1 MPSEQSPPSNSSPVR
16 QGSSEKGQHPRITGG
31 VRGLLGLPNRESGV
45 LSTIILTAPPRGHH
59 YGQPPLLARGE
70 SDEGFREGA
79 LDKGLSEK
87 GGSAGAD
94 SQNDLSCSFLQGGAS
109 LPKTKSENPADTR
122 STTTKMPVEQREH
135 TNFLIPGVSAQR
147 TEFAALSH
155 TTDTE
160 KVTQQAEAL
169 ETSPDKVTPLHAP
182 VLLPHTRED
191 AMFDIEFL
199 SRLEHLVGEDTRAQH
214 SVEVQHR
221 SVALRPPNPIE
232 QMRVPNGERGGYDLV
247 QRFEHL
253 QRTVR
258 DLAATVSSQAARNRE
273 VSQFQSRD
281 QQRTPLQRMVII
293 KRSEASL
300 TTPRAFW
307 ERSRLGRFHLRTGR

>member
-1 MPSEQSPPSNSSPVR
+1 
-16 QGSSEKGQHPRITGG
+16 
-31 VRGLLGLPNRESGV
+31 
-45 LSTIILTAPPRGHH
+45 
-59 YGQPPLLARGE
+59 
-70 SDEGFREGA
+70 
-79 LDKGLSEK
+79 
-87 GGSAGAD
+87 
-94 SQNDLSCSFLQGGAS
+94 
-109 LPKTKSENPADTR
+109 
-122 STTTKMPVEQREH
+122 
-135 TNFLIPGVSAQR
+135 
-147 TEFAALSH
+147 
-155 TTDTE
+155 
-160 KVTQQAEAL
+160 
-169 ETSPDKVTPLHAP
+169 
-182 VLLPHTRED
+182 
-191 AMFDIEFL
+191 MFDIEFL

-221 SVALRPPNPIE
+221 SVALRSPNPIE

-281 QQRTPLQRMVII
+281 QKRTPLQRMVII

-307 ERSRLGRFHLRTGR
+307 ERSRLGRFYFRTGR